1 MIIYDIASERYVE
14 TDELSDEEE
23 AEIRAKNK
31 AIRGPS
37 E

>member
-1 MIIYDIASERYVE
+1 MMIVDIANGQYVE

-23 AEIRAKNK
+23 AEIRARNK

>member
-1 MIIYDIASERYVE
+1 MIILDTENGQYVE

-23 AEIRAKNK
+23 AEIRARNK
-31 AIRGPS
+31 AIWGPS